1 MYGDIVKVNDIKIK
15 LTGSDFNF
23 LRKQFCEL
31 ARNIALCTIP
41 RRP

>member
-1 MYGDIVKVNDIKIK
+1 MYGDIAKADDIKIK

-23 LRKQFCEL
+23 LRKQFREI
-31 ARNIALCTIP
+31 ARNIALRTIP